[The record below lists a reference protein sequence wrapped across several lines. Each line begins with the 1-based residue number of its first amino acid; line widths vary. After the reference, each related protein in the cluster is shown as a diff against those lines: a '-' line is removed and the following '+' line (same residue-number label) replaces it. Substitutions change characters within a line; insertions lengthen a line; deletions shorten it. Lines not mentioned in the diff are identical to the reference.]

1 MMLKYQTS
9 LLSQFHYDNY
19 NGLLTFTLHSII
31 ASAMIASN
39 VICDM
44 FSFSLTQHRMLKN
57 SLKSTEDEC
66 MPLTLINYTNS
77 VRSPTLVPTH
87 YNIKLPTPSR
97 STFGI
102 MSIYA
107 RLSDFVHLHFILNPA
122 YF

>member
-9 LLSQFHYDNY
+9 LLSQFHYNNY
-19 NGLLTFTLHSII
+19 NGLLTFTLPSII

-44 FSFSLTQHRMLKN
+44 FSFSLPQHRMLKN

-66 MPLTLINYTNS
+66 MPLTLIKYTNS

-87 YNIKLPTPSR
+87 
-97 STFGI
+97 
-102 MSIYA
+102 
-107 RLSDFVHLHFILNPA
+107 
-122 YF
+122 